1 MYSTPPPF
9 QKKKKNQTTIV
20 RCTHITVFRS
30 YIWPLNKFLSSSK
43 TSFNMNMLGINGKT
57 HDFMIAFNRKP
68 SYTKLSSNDLHASTF
83 CSFYYV
89 PISREIKLQVLICI
103 DQ

>member
-57 HDFMIAFNRKP
+57 HDFMIALTENHNIQ
-68 SYTKLSSNDLHASTF
+68 SYLQMIF
-83 CSFYYV
+83 MQV
-89 PISREIKLQVLICI
+89 PFAVFIMYLYQEK
-103 DQ
+103 